1 MSDVF
6 ADEVR
11 QPNHKLAKSGMLLK
25 KRANVVGVFVIPK
38 RSIILSKGI
47 LKWRERVVGGFGN
60 PKRRLSEVDLFVV
73 RRMICFHN

>member
-1 MSDVF
+1 VSDVF
-6 ADEVR
+6 ADEVL
-11 QPNHKLAKSGMLLK
+11 QPNHKLAKSGILLK

-47 LKWRERVVGGFGN
+47 LKWRERFGN
-60 PKRRLSEVDLFVV
+60 PKRRFSEVDLFVV